1 MTRATFIEDWDEF
14 ERREVPGSISVAIK
28 PGDRGQLWYCCPCG
42 CGTISV
48 LRVGNGHKP
57 DKSPSWHWN
66 GSTDRPT
73 LTPSVHHVGHWHGW
87 LTDGEWRS
95 C

>member
-1 MTRATFIEDWDEF
+1 MTRATYIEDWDEF
-14 ERREVPGSISVAIK
+14 EKREVAGSICVDARTA
-28 PGDRGQLWYCCPCG
+28 GDFWYCCPCG
-42 CGTISV
+42 CKTIAV

-57 DKSPSWHWN
+57 SGDSPSWNWN

-87 LTDGEWRS
+87 LTDGEWKS